1 MTNNDGWTRRS
12 LLGAGGAT
20 VAVGASGCLGSVT
33 DGGDRNGQFT
43 VGEIGNSTD
52 NCLDCISP
60 SPSFAIAERLQNESD
75 GELTMTVQPSNQICS
90 SSSCG
95 TKVQSSVIEA
105 GYGSIGNST
114 AFFPENQIW
123 LIPYT
128 FPSPESITH
137 TLVHE
142 EAWENFWVPFA
153 RKYNVLPFY
162 YWTPALRDV
171 FISEEGTELIGGD
184 DLRRP
189 EQLEGLII
197 RRTAS
202 RAANESLSTW
212 SASPTEVSWGD
223 TVQGM
228 ETGVID
234 GLETWSSVAIGAGMG
249 SVIDQ
254 VVDTSFMCG
263 QGTIWVN
270 TEWLRNLPD
279 GHREL
284 IADTT
289 RELTEQAVAIADEL
303 VDERVGQQEPP
314 PDGSA
319 WDELGVTV
327 NILDDDEQQ
336 AWVDPL
342 DPRENPEKWAPEREL
357 LENFEE
363 TPDDFYDRIY
373 EIARGNSAPDSPSEF
388 SIDAWWDDYLD
399 EI

>member
-1 MTNNDGWTRRS
+1 MANSNRYTRRA

-20 VAVGASGCLGSVT
+20 VTAATAGCLSSITNAGA
-33 DGGDRNGQFT
+33 DPGEFT
-43 VGEIGNSTD
+43 VGELGNPDD

-60 SPSFAIAERLQNESD
+60 SASFAIADRLEEESD
-75 GELTMTVQPSNQICS
+75 GELTMIIQPDNQICS
-90 SSSCG
+90 SASCG
-95 TKVQSSVIEA
+95 TKVQSRVVEA

-123 LIPYT
+123 LVPYT
-128 FPSPESITH
+128 FPSPESITY
-137 TLVHE
+137 TLTHE
-142 EAWENFWVPFA
+142 YAWENFWLPFA

-171 FISEEGTELIGGD
+171 FLSEDGTEQIGG

-202 RAANESLSTW
+202 RAADESLGTW
-212 SASPTEVSWGD
+212 SATPTEVSWGD

-228 ETGVID
+228 ETGVVQ
-234 GLETWSSVAIGAGMG
+234 GLETWSSVAIGSGMG

-254 VVDTSFMCG
+254 VVDVGFMCG
-263 QGTIWVN
+263 QGTLWVN
-270 TEWLRNLPD
+270 TDWLQSLSEE
-279 GHREL
+279 HRDL
-284 IADTT
+284 IAEVT
-289 RELTEQAVAIADEL
+289 RETTEEAVAQADEL
-303 VDERVGQQEPP
+303 VDERVGQQESP

-327 NILDDDEQQ
+327 NILDDDERR

-342 DPRENPEKWAPEREL
+342 DPQRNPEKWEPEREL
-357 LENFEE
+357 LDNFEE
-363 TPDDFYDRIY
+363 TPDDFYERIY
-373 EIARGNSAPDSPSEF
+373 EIARESDAPESPSEF
-388 SIDAWWDDYLD
+388 GIDAWWDDYLE